1 MKHLTIKASSTI
13 INALKQIGRSAEKN
27 LVVVDE
33 NGKFTIILPSG
44 TAYGKDGN
52 INFPVI
58 PGNSV
63 LIFEIHLLKI
73 RK

>member
-33 NGKFTIILPSG
+33 NGKLKGTLSDGDLRRAILN
-44 TAYGKDGN
+44 KK
-52 INFPVI
+52 
-58 PGNSV
+58 
-63 LIFEIHLLKI
+63 KI
-73 RK
+73 Y